1 MLLASRLIGSP
12 GRSAT
17 ASMSSGPQWS
27 SATASHILFR
37 GSDALQHAAQSL
49 AEIEMGARSFEDTA
63 AALSACPSGKR
74 SGGSLGSF
82 APGKMVPAFDAIV
95 FDAST
100 LLDHLYM
107 VETSNGMHILRVN
120 SRTVD
125 VHIDSRAEDVR
136 NSRAVHHLPERSP
149 GGYVPLSITQQ
160 GAEGSEATRDPEP
173 SIGEATRD
181 PQSTA
186 VAGGQ
191 TDLQTAIWFTNFLA
205 ERNGGVHL
213 ATTAYGATT
222 HPPVHPATARLWAMQ
237 QGERDAVMKL
247 LAQKLV
253 GPGLR
258 DDEAAELQHLLA
270 SLIATLTGT

>member
-12 GRSAT
+12 GRSAI

-37 GSDALQHAAQSL
+37 GSDASQQAAQSL
-49 AEIEMGARSFEDTA
+49 AEIEMGARFEDMA

-125 VHIDSRAEDVR
+125 TRVHSRAEDVR
-136 NSRAVHHLPERSP
+136 INSRAEHHLPERGP
-149 GGYVPLSITQQ
+149 DGYVPLSITQQ
-160 GAEGSEATRDPEP
+160 GTETRDPEP

-191 TDLQTAIWFTNFLA
+191 PDLQTAMWFTDFLA
-205 ERNGGVHL
+205 ECNGGAQL
-213 ATTAYGATT
+213 APMAYDATT

-237 QGERDAVMKL
+237 QGERDAVMQL

-270 SLIATLTGT
+270 SLIATLTAT